1 MFLYNHDDHLV
12 VKSFRF
18 QVIVRI
24 LSEFIVM
31 LSTQIWNLFYTK
43 FIQCA
48 SNIYTNSSYKKYFIC
63 RILFKIHLEYFLPIL
78 FLFYKNLSSLLF
90 FDFNIMP
97 LQKGFWKKMFCA
109 WKHISVLLLIY
120 CEVKIL
126 ATDFVVIPGVFYQRW
141 KTSWTYLESSLIFK

>member
-18 QVIVRI
+18 QVIIKI
-24 LSEFIVM
+24 LSEFILM

-43 FIQCA
+43 FIQCV
-48 SNIYTNSSYKKYFIC
+48 SNIYTNSSYKQYFIC

-90 FDFNIMP
+90 FR
-97 LQKGFWKKMFCA
+97 LQYYALTEGFLKKN
-109 WKHISVLLLIY
+109 VL
-120 CEVKIL
+120 CMK
-126 ATDFVVIPGVFYQRW
+126 
-141 KTSWTYLESSLIFK
+141 TYLSFAIDLLSSENPSNRFFRYSRSILSTLENVIFK